1 MESHKEDNGEDS
13 KKTDW
18 RMIFILFRSRGFT
31 DEEICQLSYPKFKA
45 YFDYINDPL
54 FFGVMIPYLG
64 SNEKEKSNSELISNS
79 EKFSSREELFNMVA
93 SMNSGFN

>member
-64 SNEKEKSNSELISNS
+64 SNEKEKRNSELISNS

>member
-1 MESHKEDNGEDS
+1 MESHKEDNDEDS

-18 RMIFILFRSRGFT
+18 RMIFILFRSRGFS

-54 FFGVMIPYLG
+54 FFGVVIPYLG
-64 SNEKEKSNSELISNS
+64 SSDGKETGSKLISSS
-79 EKFSSREELFNMVA
+79 EKFASKEEFLNIVA